1 MHKVMNAG
9 SRVQSDPEARHLIAN
24 TPSPTP
30 DYEVS
35 WTDELGSATGKVK
48 MGSSLTGKSGKWWWA
63 QRWASGNEDIP
74 GEHGKVGRQNS
85 KGNLENQ
92 GNSTVPVPEL
102 GLGESSTPVCLL

>member
-35 WTDELGSATGKVK
+35 
-48 MGSSLTGKSGKWWWA
+48 
-63 QRWASGNEDIP
+63 
-74 GEHGKVGRQNS
+74 
-85 KGNLENQ
+85 
-92 GNSTVPVPEL
+92 
-102 GLGESSTPVCLL
+102 